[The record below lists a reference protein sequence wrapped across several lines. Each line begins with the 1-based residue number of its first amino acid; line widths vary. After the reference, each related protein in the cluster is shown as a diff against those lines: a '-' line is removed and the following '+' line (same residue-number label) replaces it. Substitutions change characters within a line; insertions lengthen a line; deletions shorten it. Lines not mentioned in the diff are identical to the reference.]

1 MTTTDIATEA
11 VLISSSKEE
20 NVTKKA
26 TEVKVEQ
33 EPPSLPLQQNNRGI
47 WSDEEKSLAVEG
59 FKVHG
64 KGNWTAIRDH
74 MKGTRVSFMIYKM
87 ECQCVCSLVSEFGYF
102 LCMWFRQNR
111 KLEVLLIAI

>member
-11 VLISSSKEE
+11 VLVSSSSSAKEE

-33 EPPSLPLQQNNRGI
+33 EPPLLLQPNNRGI

-64 KGNWTAIRDH
+64 KGNWVAIRDH
-74 MKGTRVSFMIYKM
+74 MKGTRVSFMI
-87 ECQCVCSLVSEFGYF
+87 
-102 LCMWFRQNR
+102 
-111 KLEVLLIAI
+111 